1 MNRVLIK
8 VAHGAASFA
17 IVWSLSITSA
27 ASAELALSDVPLF
40 IKDGVDPN
48 ILVTLDDSGSMA
60 WAYVPDAI
68 SGTSATRRFKSAYF
82 NGAYYNPDV
91 AYTPPKN
98 EAGVAYTT
106 TFTAAYE
113 HGFLTAKGSR
123 NLSTSYRVTT
133 SFDPSTTTISLAN
146 NPTQEFGTSGTVA
159 VNKTTSGVAA
169 YYYNFR
175 GRDTDTKPVGCNAGD
190 TLATRKNDDDCYVYV
205 AVAAAEQQNFAN
217 WYSFYRTRVLATA
230 SAASLAFQ
238 SLSDNVRVAYQNLN
252 RCNGF
257 SGSCR
262 DHRNSS
268 SYVTEN
274 RTRSFT
280 GSHRTGFYRWLQY
293 SPASGGT
300 PLRSAFV
307 RAGTESRRT
316 DINSPYAKDPGVQS
330 EPMYACRPT
339 YHMAFTDGV
348 WNSDTISAYGNYDNT
363 TRTTPGGCSDN
374 SESGT
379 CPGYERK
386 YAPKTYS
393 ASNPF
398 RDGSSNA
405 VADIAFEQWI
415 TDAQSGI
422 PNQVPVYVQAQDSVE
437 NTEFWNPLND
447 PAEWQHLTTFTIAY
461 GLTPLMTAPN
471 PTYNG
476 TTFGGDY
483 SAIAAGTKSWPGVGS
498 DDVDNPYD
506 LWHAAINGRGQFF
519 SADDPNALVESF
531 QQVLGGISER
541 TASAASVALDSG
553 VVNGLSFAYHAN
565 FSSERWSG
573 DVKAFALDRV
583 CATNYCYIDVAD
595 SPTWTASTLMDSLSP
610 GSRNIKIAQSGSLV
624 DFSLANLS
632 ASVQASLNLNA
643 SGTSDGRASDR
654 VNYLRGERSTETQ
667 DATGFRTRSS
677 RLGDVIHSSPTY
689 VGGPQRIGMDTLEG
703 LTEGAS
709 NSYETYKSNNADRT
723 PLVFVGANDGMLH
736 AFNADS
742 GRETFA
748 FIPTAV
754 QENLRYLTYQSY
766 SHKFF
771 VDGPTATGD
780 IFDSASNSWKT
791 ILIGTLRK
799 GGKSIFALDVTD
811 TDNIRLLW
819 EFSDVNLG
827 NVYGK
832 PTITRLHN
840 GKWGVIVSNGYN
852 STNHRAVL
860 YILNPMTG
868 AIIKQF
874 DTGVG
879 ALATPNGLATP
890 TPVDINGDLITDYVY
905 AGDLRGN
912 MWRFDLIDP
921 ADPGG
926 TLKGTAATTRNN
938 VNESKWAIGF
948 SGNPLFVAQDGAANL
963 QPITAGV
970 AVAPHITGRGVIV
983 SFGTGKYLESNDAQ
997 KDTSR
1002 SQSAYGVWDRY
1013 VLHSVST
1020 RDSISRSN
1028 MIEQTMS
1035 VSSVESYQ
1043 QVDDEGNE
1051 TDEVE
1056 QTIRTVSNNPM
1067 EWFNTENESSTPETF
1082 GWYLDF
1088 EENGTRQGEMLVTE
1102 PSIVGKAVIFATTT
1116 PNDDPCEAGID
1127 RWVYGLDVNS
1137 GGRTTE
1143 SVFDHNRDHRIT
1155 DLDKDASGTVN
1166 NVVQV
1171 EGYGAGTSV
1180 GDTLT
1185 LNLDNSVVTIKMG
1198 LDGNNQ
1204 RRSWRMIR

>member
-1 MNRVLIK
+1 MSRVLVK

-91 AYTPPKN
+91 TYTPPKN
-98 EAGVAYTT
+98 EAGIAYTT
-106 TFTAAYE
+106 TFTNAYE
-113 HGFLTAKGSR
+113 HGFLTGKGSR
-123 NLSTSYRVTT
+123 NLSTNYRVTT
-133 SFDPSTTTISLAN
+133 SFDPATTTISLAN
-146 NPTQEFGTSGTVA
+146 NPTQEFGSSGTVA
-159 VNKTTSGVAA
+159 ANKTTSGVAA
-169 YYYNFR
+169 YYYNFL
-175 GRDTDTKPVGCNAGD
+175 GRDTDTARPVNCVG
-190 TLATRKNDDDCYVYV
+190 ATEAIRKGDDDCYVYKTV
-205 AVAAAEQQNFAN
+205 TTVDEKQNFAN

-238 SLSDNVRVAYQNLN
+238 SLGDNVRVAYQNLN
-252 RCNGF
+252 RCNSY

-268 SYVTEN
+268 SYTTEN

-280 GSHRTGFYRWLQY
+280 GSHRSGFYRWLQY

-316 DINSPYAKDPGVQS
+316 DVNSPYAKDPGVQRD
-330 EPMYACRPT
+330 PMYACRPT
-339 YHMAFTDGV
+339 YHMAFTDGI
-348 WNSDTISAYGNYDNT
+348 WNSDSISAYGNYDNS
-363 TRTTPGGCSDN
+363 TRTTPGGCTDN
-374 SESGT
+374 GESGS

-386 YAPKTYS
+386 YAPKTYT

-398 RDGSSNA
+398 RDGSNNTVS
-405 VADIAFEQWI
+405 DIAFEQWI
-415 TDAQSGI
+415 TDAQPSI
-422 PNQVPVYVQAQDSVE
+422 PNQVPVYIQAQNSVE
-437 NTEFWNPLND
+437 NTEYWNPLND

-461 GLTPLMTAPN
+461 GLTPLMTFPN
-471 PTYNG
+471 PTYDG
-476 TTFGGDY
+476 TTFGGGY
-483 SAIAAGTKSWPGVGS
+483 EAIKAGTEFWPGVGS

-519 SADDPNALVESF
+519 SADDPNALVDSF

-553 VVNGLSFAYHAN
+553 VVNGLEFAYHAN

-573 DVKAFALDRV
+573 DVKAFALEKV
-583 CATNYCYIDVAD
+583 CTTYCYIKVAD
-595 SPTWTASTLMDSLSP
+595 SATWTASLQLDSISP
-610 GSRNIKIAQSGSLV
+610 GSRNIKVAQGGNLV

-632 ASVQASLNLNA
+632 AAVQTSLNLNA
-643 SGTSDGRASDR
+643 SGANDGRASDR
-654 VNYLRGERSTETQ
+654 VNYIRGERSLETQ
-667 DATGFRTRSS
+667 DTTGFRTRAS

-689 VGGPQRIGMDTLEG
+689 VGAPQRISMDQLEG
-703 LTEGAS
+703 LTEGAA
-709 NSYETYKSNNADRT
+709 NSYETFKSAKSGRT

-736 AFNADS
+736 AFNADT

-766 SHKFF
+766 PHKFF
-771 VDGPTATGD
+771 VDGPTVTSD
-780 IFDSASNSWKT
+780 IFDTASNSWKT
-791 ILIGTLRK
+791 IVVGSLRK
-799 GGKSIFALDVTD
+799 GGKSLFALDVTD
-811 TDNIRLLW
+811 TDNIKLLW
-819 EFSDVNLG
+819 EFTDTNLG
-827 NVYGK
+827 NIYGK
-832 PTITRLHN
+832 PSIARLHN

-890 TPVDINGDLITDYVY
+890 TPIDINGDFVTDYVY

-912 MWRFDLIDP
+912 LWRFDLIDP
-921 ADPGG
+921 VNPGG
-926 TLKGTAATTRNN
+926 TIKGTAATTRNN

-948 SGNPLFVAQDGAANL
+948 SGNPLFVARDDSSNL
-963 QPITAGV
+963 QPITAGI
-970 AVAPHITGRGVIV
+970 AAAPHITGRGVLIT
-983 SFGTGKYLESNDAQ
+983 FGTGKYLESNDAQ

-1002 SQSAYGVWDRY
+1002 SQSMYGVWDRY
-1013 VLHSVST
+1013 VLERVVT

-1028 MIEQTMS
+1028 MTEQTMS
-1035 VSSVESYQ
+1035 VATVESYQ
-1043 QVDDEGNE
+1043 QVDEDGNN

-1056 QTIRTVSNNPM
+1056 QTVRTISNNPI
-1067 EWFNTENESSTPETF
+1067 EWFDISTNTGVPQTY

-1088 EENGTRQGEMLVTE
+1088 EENGTRQGEMLVTD
-1102 PSIVGKAVIFATTT
+1102 PSMVGSAVVFATTT

-1127 RWVYGLDVNS
+1127 RWVYGLDVNT
-1137 GGRTTE
+1137 GGRTLL
-1143 SVFDHNRDHRIT
+1143 SVFDHNRDNRIS
-1155 DLDKDASGTVN
+1155 DLDKDPSGTVN
-1166 NVVQV
+1166 NAVKV

-1180 GDTLT
+1180 GENLY
-1185 LNLDNSVVTIKMG
+1185 LNLDNSILSILIG

-1204 RRSWRMIR
+1204 RRSWRMVR

>member
-1 MNRVLIK
+1 MSRVLVK

-60 WAYVPDAI
+60 WAYVPDSI
-68 SGTSATRRFKSAYF
+68 SGTSASRRFKSSYF
-82 NGAYYNPDV
+82 NGAYYNPEV
-91 AYTPPKN
+91 SYTPPKN
-98 EAGVAYTT
+98 EAGIAYTT

-113 HGFLTAKGSR
+113 HGFLTGKGSR

-133 SFDPSTTTISLAN
+133 SFDPSTTSISLAN
-146 NPTQEFGTSGTVA
+146 NPTQEFGSSGTVA

-190 TLATRKNDDDCYVYV
+190 SLATRKNDDDCYVYK
-205 AVAAAEQQNFAN
+205 AVTAAEQQNFAN
-217 WYSFYRTRVLATA
+217 WYSFYRTRVLATS

-252 RCNGF
+252 RCNSF
-257 SGSCR
+257 NGSCR

-268 SYVTEN
+268 SYMTEN

-280 GSHRTGFYRWLQY
+280 GEHRIGFYRWLQY
-293 SPASGGT
+293 APASGGT

-307 RAGTESRRT
+307 RAGTESRKT
-316 DINSPYAKDPGVQS
+316 DVNSPYAKDPGVQR

-339 YHMAFTDGV
+339 YHMAFTDGI
-348 WNSDTISAYGNYDNT
+348 WNTDSISAYGNYDNA

-374 SESGT
+374 SETGA

-386 YAPKTYS
+386 YASKTYT

-415 TDAQSGI
+415 TDAQTGI
-422 PNQVPVYVQAQDSVE
+422 PNQVPVYIQAQNSVE
-437 NTEFWNPLND
+437 NTEYWNPLND

-483 SAIAAGTKSWPGVGS
+483 NAIAAGTKSWPGVGS

-519 SADDPNALVESF
+519 SADDPTALVESF

-553 VVNGLSFAYHAN
+553 VVNGLRTAYHAN

-573 DVKAFALDRV
+573 DVKSFAIEDV
-583 CATNYCYIDVAD
+583 CTSYCYTKIAD
-595 SPTWTASTLMDSLSP
+595 TASWTASLQLDSLAPST
-610 GSRNIKIAQSGSLV
+610 RNIKVAQGINLV
-624 DFSLANLS
+624 DFNLANLTVG
-632 ASVQASLNLNA
+632 AQTSLNLNSA
-643 SGTSDGRASDR
+643 GTVDGRANDR
-654 VNYLRGERSTETQ
+654 VNYLRGERSGETL
-667 DATGFRTRSS
+667 DSTGFRTRTS
-677 RLGDVIHSSPTY
+677 RLGDIIHSSPTY
-689 VGGPQRIGMDTLEG
+689 VGKPQLINMDNLEG
-703 LTEGAS
+703 LTEGAA
-709 NSYETYKSNNADRT
+709 NSYETFKSAKSDRKA
-723 PLVFVGANDGMLH
+723 LVFVGANDGMLH
-736 AFNADS
+736 AFDAIT
-742 GRETFA
+742 GKETFA

-754 QENLRYLTYQSY
+754 QENLRYLTYQNY
-766 SHKFF
+766 SHKFY
-771 VDGPTATGD
+771 VDGPTVTSD
-780 IFDSASNSWKT
+780 IFDTASNSWKT
-791 ILIGTLRK
+791 IVVGSLRK

-811 TDNIRLLW
+811 TENIKLLW
-819 EFSDVNLG
+819 EFTHPDLG

-832 PTITRLHN
+832 PSIARLHN
-840 GKWGVIVSNGYN
+840 GQWGVIVSNGYN
-852 STNHRAVL
+852 SSRNRAVL
-860 YILNPMTG
+860 FILDPISG
-868 AIIKQF
+868 GIIGQPF

-879 ALATPNGLATP
+879 ESAVPNGLATP
-890 TPVDINGDLITDYVY
+890 TPIDINGDFVTDYVY

-912 MWRFDLIDP
+912 MWRFDLVDTENP
-921 ADPGG
+921 ADSI
-926 TLKGTAATTRNN
+926 KGAASVTRNN
-938 VNESKWAIGF
+938 VNASKWKIGF
-948 SGNPLFVAQDGAANL
+948 NGQPLFVARDEAGNL

-970 AVAPHITGRGVIV
+970 AASPHITGRGIIV
-983 SFGTGKYLESNDAQ
+983 SFGTGKYLEANDAQ

-1002 SQSAYGVWDRY
+1002 TQTAYGVWDRY
-1013 VLHSVST
+1013 VLHSVTSQ
-1020 RDSISRSN
+1020 DSILRSK
-1028 MIEQTMS
+1028 MQEQTMS
-1035 VSSVESYQ
+1035 VSSVESYEQ
-1043 QVDDEGNE
+1043 QDDDGNV
-1051 TDEVE
+1051 TDQVE
-1056 QTIRTVSNNPM
+1056 QTIRTVSSNPI
-1067 EWFNTENESSTPETF
+1067 EWFNTDTNTDVPQTY

-1102 PSIVGKAVIFATTT
+1102 PSMVGSAVVFATTT

-1137 GGRTTE
+1137 GGRTLI
-1143 SVFDHNRDHRIT
+1143 SVFDHNRDNRIT
-1155 DLDKDASGTVN
+1155 DLDKDSSGTVN
-1166 NVVQV
+1166 NVVKV

-1180 GDTLT
+1180 GDRLY
-1185 LNLDNSVVTIKMG
+1185 LNLDNSILDVMVGM
-1198 LDGNNQ
+1198 DGNNQ
-1204 RRSWRMIR
+1204 RRSWRMVR